1 MIVLLDQRLLA
12 HMHKSGIGLADAMER
27 ETMFARFAMLRR
39 DGKAIDGD
47 SIESI
52 GVYDLGEDFG
62 VRTVELRYK

>member
-1 MIVLLDQRLLA
+1 
-12 HMHKSGIGLADAMER
+12 MER

-47 SIESI
+47 GIESI